1 MFFTTIRA
9 KLVIWY
15 TLALAVIF
23 IAFSS
28 IIYFFL
34 HRALYDSVDK
44 KLATIAEITADSTTR
59 SHEDMEKW
67 NEYLEDFF
75 GFKPTTK
82 YIRIF
87 DKSGNIDYGAEGD
100 RKIKIPITAETIRN
114 AQKGEITFETIEG
127 LDEHPIRVIN
137 YPVIRDNRL
146 VNFVQV
152 GTSLEYVMDTMMRLT
167 IIILFTV
174 PTILI
179 FSSIG
184 GYFLAKA
191 ALKPVDEITTLARS
205 LGAKDLSQRIKV
217 RNPRDEI
224 GRLAETFNDML
235 ERLKTSFTQAK
246 QFSADASHEL
256 RTPLTILKGESEWAL
271 RSARN
276 AKEYKATLASNLEE
290 IDHMSKIID
299 DLLILSRA
307 DTGEVPFELESMELS
322 PILKDVYDM
331 GTILAD
337 KKRQELHLDIDG
349 IDSFAVMGNELKLK
363 QLFLNLI
370 DNSLKY
376 TKEGGRVDITA
387 RVNSDNMEIK
397 VSDNGIGISKD
408 DQKKIFDRFYRAD
421 KNRSRREGGTG
432 LGLAI
437 SRFIAEAHG
446 GTITVSSTP
455 GIGSTFNVAIPLIKN

>member
-9 KLVIWY
+9 KLVVWY
-15 TLALAVIF
+15 TLALAIIF

-28 IIYFFL
+28 ILYFFL
-34 HRALYDSVDK
+34 YRALYDSVDK
-44 KLATIAEITADSTTR
+44 KLTTIAEITADSTTR
-59 SHEDMEKW
+59 SFEDSEKW

-87 DKSGNIDYGAEGD
+87 DKSGHIDYGADED
-100 RKIKIPITAETIRN
+100 RIIKIPITAETIQN
-114 AQKGEITFETIEG
+114 AEKGEITFETIEG
-127 LDEHPIRVIN
+127 LDEYPIRVIN
-137 YPVIRDNRL
+137 YPVLQENRL

-152 GTSLEYVMDTMMRLT
+152 GTSLEYVQDTLMRLL

-174 PTILI
+174 PTILLL
-179 FSSIG
+179 SSVG

-191 ALKPVDEITTLARS
+191 ALRPVDEITTLARS
-205 LGAKDLSQRIKV
+205 IGAKDLSQRIKV
-217 RNPRDEI
+217 RNPKDEL

-235 ERLKTSFTQAK
+235 ERLKKSFVQAK

-276 AKEYKATLASNLEE
+276 VKEYKTTLKSNLEE
-290 IDHMSKIID
+290 VDHMSRIIE
-299 DLLILSRA
+299 DLLVLSRA
-307 DTGEVPFELESMELS
+307 DTGEVPFELKPVQLVQ
-322 PILKDVYDM
+322 ILKDIYDL
-331 GTILAD
+331 GKILAD
-337 KKRQELHLDIDG
+337 KKGQELHLDVNG
-349 IDSFAVMGNELKLK
+349 LDSVSVMGNTLKLR

-370 DNSLKY
+370 DNGLKY
-376 TKEGGRVDITA
+376 TKEGGRVALTTQI
-387 RVNSDNMEIK
+387 NSDNVEVR

-421 KNRSRREGGTG
+421 KNRSRKEGGTG

-437 SRFIAEAHG
+437 SRFIIEAHG

-455 GIGSTFNVAIPLIKN
+455 GIGSTFSVKLPLSKN

>member
-1 MFFTTIRA
+1 M
-9 KLVIWY
+9 L
-15 TLALAVIF
+15 
-23 IAFSS
+23 
-28 IIYFFL
+28 
-34 HRALYDSVDK
+34 
-44 KLATIAEITADSTTR
+44 
-59 SHEDMEKW
+59 
-67 NEYLEDFF
+67 
-75 GFKPTTK
+75 
-82 YIRIF
+82 
-87 DKSGNIDYGAEGD
+87 
-100 RKIKIPITAETIRN
+100 
-114 AQKGEITFETIEG
+114 
-127 LDEHPIRVIN
+127 
-137 YPVIRDNRL
+137 
-146 VNFVQV
+146 
-152 GTSLEYVMDTMMRLT
+152 
-167 IIILFTV
+167 
-174 PTILI
+174 
-179 FSSIG
+179 SSIG

-205 LGAKDLSQRIKV
+205 IGAKDLSQRIKV
-217 RNPRDEI
+217 RNPKDEI
-224 GRLAETFNDML
+224 GRLAETFNEML

-307 DTGEVPFELESMELS
+307 DTGEVPFDLESVELS

-331 GTILAD
+331 GAILAD
-337 KKRQELHLDIDG
+337 KKKQEIHLDIDG
-349 IDSFAVMGNELKLK
+349 IDSFSVLGNELKLR

-397 VSDNGIGISKD
+397 VSDNGIGISED